1 MTPRD
6 AAHLSLQHWLLLS
19 QWPGLSRKALLNLVT
34 RCSDPAQILT
44 LDDASCLEAGA
55 RREWLHARAAYHR
68 GGGSRDEDRAASQA
82 ESLLAMGG
90 ELVVLG
96 TPDYPG
102 LLAEIPD
109 PPPLLYC
116 VGDSELLALPQIALV
131 GSRQASRS
139 GLDLAKAFAGELAR
153 RGLGITSGL
162 AYGVDAA
169 SHRGAMAAGG
179 KTLAVLGTGV
189 DVIYPRRNA
198 ALYHDIAEQ
207 GLLISEFPPGS
218 PPRREQFPQ
227 RNRVISGL
235 SLGVL
240 VVEAAV
246 RSGSLITARFA
257 LEQGREVFAIP
268 GSIHNPQARGCHRLI
283 REGACLVESVEDIV
297 EAWVGWLPSVLS
309 TSPQPAGPVGTP
321 FEALAPEEQRLLN
334 ALPYEPIALDRLSQD
349 LGFAVE
355 ALLPLLMALELDGR
369 VEQQGSC
376 WLRCR

>member
-1 MTPRD
+1 MILRD
-6 AAHLSLQHWLLLS
+6 ATLLSTQRWLLLS
-19 QWPGLSRKALLNLVT
+19 QWPGLSRKALRNLL
-34 RCSDPAQILT
+34 RHSSDPAQILK
-44 LDDASCLEAGA
+44 LDDAPCLEAGV
-55 RREWLHARAAYHR
+55 RREWLDARASYHR
-68 GGGSRDEDRAASQA
+68 GDASRDEDRAASQA

-90 ELVVLG
+90 ELIVLG

-131 GSRQASRS
+131 GSRHASRS
-139 GLDLAKAFAGELAR
+139 GLDLAQAFAGELAR

-198 ALYHDIAEQ
+198 ALYRDIAEQ

-309 TSPQPAGPVGTP
+309 TGPQTGAPAGT
-321 FEALAPEEQRLLN
+321 ELETLSLEEQRLLN
-334 ALPYEPIALDRLSQD
+334 ALAYEPRALDNLSQD
-349 LGFAVE
+349 LGLAVE
-355 ALLPLLMALELDGR
+355 ALLPVLMALELDGH